1 MFYDDLVSQRGY
13 PLFNSTSSTSSI
25 DWISK
30 TKQKWLGQSDIF
42 SFSSPFNL
50 LLFFSRIAHTR
61 TLCFFQKEHHH
72 NLFSIH
78 DETQKVEYNIFVHM
92 KKNNDKAAL
101 SHQWRTTKNTH
112 NPPLYNPWEREAEE
126 KCKRTPS
133 RWSVGCLL
141 ILLLGQYKRKGF
153 ACFTTTTTTT
163 TTRTTTSP

>member
-1 MFYDDLVSQRGY
+1 MAIRCSILHHRHHQSTESPKQNKNDLDSLIFFLLVL
-13 PLFNSTSSTSSI
+13 PLIFCYFF
-25 DWISK
+25 
-30 TKQKWLGQSDIF
+30 LGS
-42 SFSSPFNL
+42 L
-50 LLFFSRIAHTR
+50 THA
-61 TLCFFQKEHHH
+61 LCFFQKEHHH

-153 ACFTTTTTTT
+153 AYFTTTTT